1 MALNEA
7 SDFASFD
14 EYEENEYDEL
24 EDDFFEDEREDIS
37 IDKDDSW
44 RFRMDEYSENDEDD
58 VNLDD
63 DLGNDFDTF

>member
-24 EDDFFEDEREDIS
+24 EDDFFEDETEDIS